1 VEEKEMTPEE
11 FAALARSAGLVIPP
25 ASLEE
30 MAKAY
35 DRLQELAQRVR
46 AAQAE
51 PAHVFVP
58 PRTK

>member
-1 VEEKEMTPEE
+1 MTPEE
-11 FAALARSAGLVIPP
+11 FAALARRAGLVIPP

-51 PAHVFVP
+51 PAHVFIP
-58 PRTK
+58 PK